1 MTQIIGFAGK
11 KQSGKNTCCNFIVML
26 KLIENGVCR
35 KAKLSDDG
43 LIYVSDVFGES
54 STDEEYMPFKDPH
67 VHVGALLKDMG
78 EVKIYAMADGLKE
91 MAMGYFG
98 LSYESVYGTDEQKN
112 QVQEHLLWE
121 NMPGI
126 ITPNQLAEIGLAYRS
141 VRMLPKE
148 DRYRLMEACNSNLSP
163 IPEDID
169 LKIHEPGP
177 MTAREFLQFLGT
189 DIMRKMFQDVWLTK
203 CMSRIKK
210 DKPKIALVCD
220 VRFDNEFAGI
230 YKEGGI
236 VLGLTKDIGSG
247 DNHSSEN
254 VDLTKASKIIDNK
267 NISIKEQNKLVY
279 LALKELNCKN
289 LTDLEKV

>member
-35 KAKLSDDG
+35 KAKLGDDG

-54 STDEEYMPFKDPH
+54 STGEEYMPFQPPH
-67 VHVGALLKDMG
+67 VNVDALLDDMG

-91 MAMGYFG
+91 IAMNYFG

-112 QVQEHLLWE
+112 RLQEHLLWE
-121 NMPGI
+121 NMLGV
-126 ITPNQLAEIGLAYRS
+126 ITPNQPAEAGIS
-141 VRMLPKE
+141 F
-148 DRYRLMEACNSNLSP
+148 
-163 IPEDID
+163 PEDLGLEIR
-169 LKIHEPGP
+169 EPGP
-177 MTAREFLQFLGT
+177 MTAREFLQYFGT
-189 DIMRKMFQDVWLTK
+189 DIMRKMFENVWVTN

-220 VRFDNEFAGI
+220 VRFDNEFAKI
-230 YKEGGI
+230 YEEGGI

-247 DNHSSEN
+247 DSHSSEE
-254 VDLTKASKIIDNK
+254 VDIAKASKIIDNK
-267 NISIKEQNKLVY
+267 NIPIKEQNRLVY
-279 LALKELNCKN
+279 LALKELGCKN
-289 LTDLEKV
+289 LTDLEQE

>member
-35 KAKLSDDG
+35 KAKLGDDG

-54 STDEEYMPFKDPH
+54 STGEEYMPFQPPH
-67 VHVGALLKDMG
+67 VNVDALLDDMG

-91 MAMGYFG
+91 IAMNYFG

-112 QVQEHLLWE
+112 QRHEHLRWE
-121 NMPGI
+121 NMPGVC
-126 ITPNQLAEIGLAYRS
+126 TNEKFFKFMQSKMEHELAEDE
-141 VRMLPKE
+141 E
-148 DRYRLMEACNSNLSP
+148 DAGYKLIYHAA
-163 IPEDID
+163 
-169 LKIHEPGP
+169 GP
-177 MTAREFLQFLGT
+177 MTAREFLQFFGT
-189 DIMRKMFQDVWLTK
+189 DIMRKMFEDVWVTS

-210 DKPKIALVCD
+210 EKPKIALICD
-220 VRFDNEFAGI
+220 VRFDNEFAAI
-230 YKEGGI
+230 HKEGGI
-236 VLGLTKDIGSG
+236 TLGLTKDIRSG

-254 VDLTKASKIIDNK
+254 VDIDKASKIINNH
-267 NISIKEQNKLVY
+267 NISIKEQNRLIY

>member
-1 MTQIIGFAGK
+1 MTQIIGFSGK

-35 KAKLSDDG
+35 KAKLGDDG

-54 STDEEYMPFKDPH
+54 STGEEYMPFKQPH
-67 VHVGALLKDMG
+67 VHVDTLLNDMG

-91 MAMGYFG
+91 IAMNYFG

-121 NMPGI
+121 NMPGVM
-126 ITPNQLAEIGLAYRS
+126 TPLEWTRRQGGVLAGYNQH
-141 VRMLPKE
+141 
-148 DRYRLMEACNSNLSP
+148 
-163 IPEDID
+163 PEFFDIK
-169 LKIHEPGP
+169 LNEGP
-177 MTAREFLQFLGT
+177 MTAREFLQFFGT
-189 DIMRKMFQDVWLTK
+189 DVMRKMFQDVWVTN
-203 CMSRIKK
+203 CMSKIKK

-220 VRFDNEFAGI
+220 VRFDNEFAAI
-230 YKEGGI
+230 HKEGGI
-236 VLGLTKDIGSG
+236 TLGLTKDIGSD

-254 VDLTKASKIIDNK
+254 VDIEKASKIIYNND
-267 NISIKEQNKLVY
+267 ISIKEQNKRVY
-279 LALKELNCKN
+279 SALKELNCKN

>member
-35 KAKLSDDG
+35 KAKLGDDG

-112 QVQEHLLWE
+112 QLQEHLLWE
-121 NMPGI
+121 NMPGVC
-126 ITPNQLAEIGLAYRS
+126 TNEKFFVFMQSKMEHDLALDE
-141 VRMLPKE
+141 E
-148 DRYRLMEACNSNLSP
+148 DADYKL
-163 IPEDID
+163 IY
-169 LKIHEPGP
+169 HEPGP

>member
-35 KAKLSDDG
+35 KAKLGDDG

-54 STDEEYMPFKDPH
+54 STGEEYMPFQPPH
-67 VHVGALLKDMG
+67 VNVDALLDDMG

-91 MAMGYFG
+91 IAMNYFG

-121 NMPGI
+121 NMPGVFYGCQETLLWYEGLD
-126 ITPNQLAEIGLAYRS
+126 IT
-141 VRMLPKE
+141 K
-148 DRYRLMEACNSNLSP
+148 
-163 IPEDID
+163 
-169 LKIHEPGP
+169 HEPGP
-177 MTAREFLQFLGT
+177 MTAREFLQFFGT
-189 DIMRKMFQDVWLTK
+189 DIMRKMFEDVWVTS

-220 VRFDNEFAGI
+220 VRFDNEFAKI
-230 YKEGGI
+230 YEEGGI

-247 DNHSSEN
+247 DSHSSEE
-254 VDLTKASKIIDNK
+254 VDIAKASKIIDNK
-267 NISIKEQNKLVY
+267 NIPIKEQNRLVY
-279 LALKELNCKN
+279 LALKELGCKN
-289 LTDLEKV
+289 LTDLEQE

>member
-35 KAKLSDDG
+35 KAKLGDDG

-112 QVQEHLLWE
+112 QLQEHLLWE
-121 NMPGI
+121 NMPKVC
-126 ITPNQLAEIGLAYRS
+126 TNEKFFVFMQSKMEHDLALDE
-141 VRMLPKE
+141 E
-148 DRYRLMEACNSNLSP
+148 DADYKL
-163 IPEDID
+163 IY
-169 LKIHEPGP
+169 HEPGP

>member
-35 KAKLSDDG
+35 KAKLGDDG

-112 QVQEHLLWE
+112 QLQEHLLWE
-121 NMPGI
+121 NMPGVC
-126 ITPNQLAEIGLAYRS
+126 TNEKFFVFMQSKMEHDLALDE
-141 VRMLPKE
+141 E
-148 DRYRLMEACNSNLSP
+148 DAGYKL
-163 IPEDID
+163 IY
-169 LKIHEPGP
+169 HEPGP

>member
-35 KAKLSDDG
+35 KAKLGDDG

-54 STDEEYMPFKDPH
+54 STSEEYMPFKDPH

-112 QVQEHLLWE
+112 QLQEHLLWE
-121 NMPGI
+121 NMPGVC
-126 ITPNQLAEIGLAYRS
+126 TNEKFFVFMQSKMEHDLALDE
-141 VRMLPKE
+141 E
-148 DRYRLMEACNSNLSP
+148 DADYKL
-163 IPEDID
+163 IY
-169 LKIHEPGP
+169 HEPGP

>member
-1 MTQIIGFAGK
+1 MTQIIGFSGK

-35 KAKLSDDG
+35 KAKLGDDG

-54 STDEEYMPFKDPH
+54 STGEEYMPFKQPH
-67 VHVGALLKDMG
+67 VHVDTLLNDMG

-91 MAMGYFG
+91 IAMNYFG

-121 NMPGI
+121 NMPGVM
-126 ITPNQLAEIGLAYRS
+126 TPLEWSRRQGGVLAGYNQH
-141 VRMLPKE
+141 
-148 DRYRLMEACNSNLSP
+148 
-163 IPEDID
+163 PEFFDIK
-169 LKIHEPGP
+169 LNEGS
-177 MTAREFLQFLGT
+177 MTAREFLQFFGT
-189 DIMRKMFQDVWLTK
+189 DVMRKMFQDVWVTN
-203 CMSRIKK
+203 CMSKIKK

-220 VRFDNEFAGI
+220 VRFDNEFVAI
-230 YKEGGI
+230 HKEGGI
-236 VLGLTKDIGSG
+236 TLGLTKDIGSD

-254 VDLTKASKIIDNK
+254 VDIEKASKIIYNSD
-267 NISIKEQNKLVY
+267 ISIKEQNKRVY
-279 LALKELNCKN
+279 SALKELNCKN

>member
-35 KAKLSDDG
+35 KAKLGDDG

-121 NMPGI
+121 NMPGVC
-126 ITPNQLAEIGLAYRS
+126 TNEKFFVFMQSKMEHDLALDE
-141 VRMLPKE
+141 E
-148 DRYRLMEACNSNLSP
+148 DADYKL
-163 IPEDID
+163 IY
-169 LKIHEPGP
+169 HEPGP

>member
-1 MTQIIGFAGK
+1 M
-11 KQSGKNTCCNFIVML
+11 QSKMEHDL
-26 KLIENGVCR
+26 ALDEEDADYKLI
-35 KAKLSDDG
+35 
-43 LIYVSDVFGES
+43 Y
-54 STDEEYMPFKDPH
+54 
-67 VHVGALLKDMG
+67 
-78 EVKIYAMADGLKE
+78 
-91 MAMGYFG
+91 
-98 LSYESVYGTDEQKN
+98 
-112 QVQEHLLWE
+112 
-121 NMPGI
+121 
-126 ITPNQLAEIGLAYRS
+126 
-141 VRMLPKE
+141 
-148 DRYRLMEACNSNLSP
+148 
-163 IPEDID
+163 
-169 LKIHEPGP
+169 HEPGP